1 MEGGGGVFWA
11 RGQRVQ
17 RPWGESDLGTFANG
31 KQTRVAGGWGT
42 RRRVVG
48 DGGGESGSRG
58 RYCWDFLLSVRG
70 GIGGEKQWRCL
81 VFPCS
86 YPLEATGQLLVSS
99 DGVGGYL
106 QGGWGHKDDVGGKHN
121 HIY

>member
-31 KQTRVAGGWGT
+31 KQTRVAGELGT

-48 DGGGESGSRG
+48 DGGGELPRSTSRSQWLG
-58 RYCWDFLLSVRG
+58 TWGVSEIFLD
-70 GIGGEKQWRCL
+70 K
-81 VFPCS
+81 F
-86 YPLEATGQLLVSS
+86 
-99 DGVGGYL
+99 
-106 QGGWGHKDDVGGKHN
+106 
-121 HIY
+121 